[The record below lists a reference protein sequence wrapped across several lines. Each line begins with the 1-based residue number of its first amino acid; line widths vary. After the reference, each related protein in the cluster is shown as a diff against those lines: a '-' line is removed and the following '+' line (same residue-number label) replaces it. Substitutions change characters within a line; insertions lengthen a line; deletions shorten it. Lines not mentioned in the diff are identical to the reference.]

1 MAFRTAERKK
11 AKLRLGLVGPS
22 GSGKTYSS
30 LLIAKGI
37 GGRIALIDTE
47 NGSGDLYAGMK
58 DIPQYDI
65 STMSAPYT
73 VEKYL
78 EAIKEAEQAG
88 YSVII
93 IDSLSHAWAGEGGLL
108 DKQGKIA
115 DSGRGN
121 SYTAWRQVT
130 PLHNQLIEKMLTSP
144 CHIIATMR
152 TKVDYVVEADS
163 KGKQVPKKIGLA
175 PIQREGMDYEF
186 TVVFDIDLNHNA
198 QVSKDRTASFD
209 GQIFKPGEE
218 TGSTLRA
225 WLDTGSDDIGAEK
238 PITTKSK
245 TAPKE
250 KTADREQLINTLK
263 DITLQGLGFKPEE
276 LAPWLKRILEREDI
290 TGFDSMSDTE
300 LMTAVNTAQTELKN
314 RG

>member
-218 TGSTLRA
+218 TGSTLKA

-250 KTADREQLINTLK
+250 KTTGREQLINTLK

-300 LMTAVNTAQTELKN
+300 LITAVNTAQTELKN

>member
-250 KTADREQLINTLK
+250 KTAEREYLINALK

-300 LMTAVNTAQTELKN
+300 LITAVNTAQTELKN

>member
-37 GGRIALIDTE
+37 GGCIALIDTE

-78 EAIKEAEQAG
+78 DAIKEAEQAG

-218 TGSTLRA
+218 TGSTLKA

-238 PITTKSK
+238 PITIKPK
-245 TAPKE
+245 TAPRE
-250 KTADREQLINTLK
+250 KKSDREQLINTLK

-300 LMTAVNTAQTELKN
+300 LTTAVNTAQTELKN

>member
-218 TGSTLRA
+218 TGLTLRA

-300 LMTAVNTAQTELKN
+300 LITAVNTAQTELKN

>member
-1 MAFRTAERKK
+1 MAFRAAERKK

-78 EAIKEAEQAG
+78 DAIKEAEQAG

-218 TGSTLRA
+218 TGSTLKA

-238 PITTKSK
+238 PITIKPK

-250 KTADREQLINTLK
+250 KKSDREQLINTLK

-300 LMTAVNTAQTELKN
+300 LITAVNTAQTELKN

>member
-300 LMTAVNTAQTELKN
+300 LITAVNTAQTELKN

>member
-218 TGSTLRA
+218 TGSTLKA

-238 PITTKSK
+238 PITTKAK

-250 KTADREQLINTLK
+250 KTADRAQLINTLK

-300 LMTAVNTAQTELKN
+300 LITAVNTAQTELKN

>member
-1 MAFRTAERKK
+1 M
-11 AKLRLGLVGPS
+11 
-22 GSGKTYSS
+22 
-30 LLIAKGI
+30 
-37 GGRIALIDTE
+37 
-47 NGSGDLYAGMK
+47 N
-58 DIPQYDI
+58 
-65 STMSAPYT
+65 
-73 VEKYL
+73 
-78 EAIKEAEQAG
+78 
-88 YSVII
+88 
-93 IDSLSHAWAGEGGLL
+93 
-108 DKQGKIA
+108 
-115 DSGRGN
+115 
-121 SYTAWRQVT
+121 
-130 PLHNQLIEKMLTSP
+130 
-144 CHIIATMR
+144 
-152 TKVDYVVEADS
+152 KVDYVVEADS

-218 TGSTLRA
+218 TGSTLRV

-238 PITTKSK
+238 PITTKPK

-300 LMTAVNTAQTELKN
+300 LITAVNTAQAELKN

>member
-78 EAIKEAEQAG
+78 DAIKEAEQAG

-115 DSGRGN
+115 DSGKGN

-152 TKVDYVVEADS
+152 TKVDYVVEVDS

-198 QVSKDRTASFD
+198 QVSKDRTALFD

-218 TGSTLRA
+218 TGSTLKA

-238 PITTKSK
+238 PITIKPK

-250 KTADREQLINTLK
+250 KKVDREQLIYTLK

-300 LMTAVNTAQTELKN
+300 LTTAVNTAQTELKN

>member
-218 TGSTLRA
+218 TGSTLKA
-225 WLDTGSDDIGAEK
+225 WLDTGSDNIGAEK

-250 KTADREQLINTLK
+250 KTAEREYLINALK

-300 LMTAVNTAQTELKN
+300 LITAVNTAQTELKN

>member
-218 TGSTLRA
+218 TGSTLKA
-225 WLDTGSDDIGAEK
+225 WLDTGSDNIGAEK

-250 KTADREQLINTLK
+250 KTADRAQLINTLK

-300 LMTAVNTAQTELKN
+300 LITAVNTAQTELKN

>member
-78 EAIKEAEQAG
+78 DAIKEAEQAG

-130 PLHNQLIEKMLTSP
+130 PLHNRLVEKMLTSP

-152 TKVDYVVEADS
+152 TKVDYVVEVDS

-198 QVSKDRTASFD
+198 QVSKDRTALFD

-218 TGSTLRA
+218 TGSTLKA

-238 PITTKSK
+238 PITIKPK

-250 KTADREQLINTLK
+250 KKVDREQLIYTLK

-290 TGFDSMSDTE
+290 TGFDSMSDAE
-300 LMTAVNTAQTELKN
+300 LTTAVNTAQTELKN

>member
-218 TGSTLRA
+218 TGSTLKL
-225 WLDTGSDDIGAEK
+225 WLDTGSDNIGAEK
-238 PITTKSK
+238 PITTKPK

-250 KTADREQLINTLK
+250 KTADRAQLINTLK

-300 LMTAVNTAQTELKN
+300 LITAVNTAQTELKN

>member
-225 WLDTGSDDIGAEK
+225 WLDTGSDNIGAEK
-238 PITTKSK
+238 PITTKPK

-250 KTADREQLINTLK
+250 KTTDREQLINTLK

-300 LMTAVNTAQTELKN
+300 LITAVNTAQTELKN

>member
-78 EAIKEAEQAG
+78 DAIKEAEQAG

-115 DSGRGN
+115 DSGKGN

-152 TKVDYVVEADS
+152 TKVDYVVEVDS

-198 QVSKDRTASFD
+198 QVSKDRTALFD

-218 TGSTLRA
+218 TGSTLKA

-238 PITTKSK
+238 PITIKPK

-250 KTADREQLINTLK
+250 KKADREQLIYTLK

-300 LMTAVNTAQTELKN
+300 LTTAVNTARTELKN

>member
-218 TGSTLRA
+218 TGSTLKA

-300 LMTAVNTAQTELKN
+300 LITAVNTAQTELKN

>member
-218 TGSTLRA
+218 TGLTLRA

-250 KTADREQLINTLK
+250 KTAEREYLINALK

-300 LMTAVNTAQTELKN
+300 LITAVNTAQTELKN